1 MKRINEGIVFSNDIM
16 WILKGKNAL
25 DFDYSKKGL
34 KIPRKEEIEK
44 LRIDFKKDVNNIFDR
59 VTVIDEEEMEEYLY
73 TSLEDVKQYPH
84 CIAG

>member
-1 MKRINEGIVFSNDIM
+1 MKRIDEGIVFSNDIM

-25 DFDYSKKGL
+25 DFDYGKEGL
-34 KIPRKEEIEK
+34 KIPRKEDIEK
-44 LRIDFKKDVNNIFDR
+44 LRNDFKKDVNNIFDR

-84 CIAG
+84 CIAW

>member
-1 MKRINEGIVFSNDIM
+1 MKRIDEGIVFSNDIM

-25 DFDYSKKGL
+25 DFNYSKKEL
-34 KIPRKEEIEK
+34 KIPRKEDIEK
-44 LRIDFKKDVNNIFDR
+44 LRSDFKKDVNNIFDR

-84 CIAG
+84 CIAW